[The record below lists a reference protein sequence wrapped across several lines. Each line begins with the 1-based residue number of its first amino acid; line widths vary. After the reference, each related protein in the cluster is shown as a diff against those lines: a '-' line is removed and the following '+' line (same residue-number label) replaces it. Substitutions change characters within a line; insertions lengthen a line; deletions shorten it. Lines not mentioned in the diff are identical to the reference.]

1 MAWRLS
7 LQARMTGLHSYRS
20 REGVSKEEHAL
31 TVALATIREVL
42 DHRGVKLGAGRLE
55 SRPWSSSQ

>member
-1 MAWRLS
+1 M
-7 LQARMTGLHSYRS
+7 
-20 REGVSKEEHAL
+20 SKGGHAL

-42 DHRGVKLGAGRLE
+42 DHKGVKLGDGRLE